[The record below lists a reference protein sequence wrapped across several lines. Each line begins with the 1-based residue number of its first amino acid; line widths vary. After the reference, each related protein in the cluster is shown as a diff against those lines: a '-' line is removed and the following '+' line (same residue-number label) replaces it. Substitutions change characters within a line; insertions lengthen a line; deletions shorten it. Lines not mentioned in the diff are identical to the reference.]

1 MCKVKCLGKI
11 RNPWYSVGLLIT
23 ITQTFTQSVF
33 FRVIEKDSNLLRVLL
48 MKALVLPL
56 VQEWTIFVASV
67 SCASASSRAGDQ
79 TTLDTASR
87 RPHVG
92 SKFSF
97 TDHSNSWTRF
107 YRPCQ
112 SMSHDLAASFWANLL
127 TFGHGLMSLEAGHSI

>member
-1 MCKVKCLGKI
+1 MVFSWASHHN
-11 RNPWYSVGLLIT
+11 NPNIYIVR
-23 ITQTFTQSVF
+23 F
-33 FRVIEKDSNLLRVLL
+33 FLDIVVTLSYLKDSNLLRVLL

-67 SCASASSRAGDQ
+67 SCASALSRAGDQ